1 VGNVVKNVGIVGM
14 SEGNGHPFSFSAII
28 NGYSDSGLAASGWEG
43 IYNYVRRR
51 DKSEFGIE
59 GLTVTHAWTQDDEQ
73 THKLCEACLI
83 PHAVNRLEDLIG
95 KVDAVIIARD
105 DFENHFSMAM
115 PFLKAG
121 AYAFVDKPLSL
132 DVEELRAFKPY
143 LESGKLMSCSGMR
156 YAKELDEPRAAI
168 STYGKIKLI
177 RGAILNSWEQY
188 GVHLLYAIF
197 GFVQSKPLSVTSL
210 KSDHISLAVKMD
222 DGSLLQLDALGQS
235 AKTFRIDIWGTQGVS
250 SHEITDNFS
259 MFRRTL
265 WHFSESMRTGT
276 PAIRP
281 QETIDTMRLLIA
293 GKIAHTEAREVN
305 LNDIQI

>member
-1 VGNVVKNVGIVGM
+1 MKTSSVGIVGM

-51 DKSEFGIE
+51 DKSEFGIK
-59 GLTVTHAWTQDDEQ
+59 GIRVTHAWTQDARQ
-73 THKLCEACLI
+73 TQKLCEACLI
-83 PHAVNRLEDLIG
+83 PNAVGQLEELIG
-95 KVDAVIIARD
+95 KVDAVIIARH
-105 DFENHFSMAM
+105 DFENHFSMAI

-121 AYAFVDKPLSL
+121 YHVFVDKPLSL
-132 DVEELRAFKPY
+132 KVEELRAFTPY
-143 LESGKLMSCSGMR
+143 LETGKLMSCSGMR
-156 YAKELDEPRAAI
+156 YAKELDEPRAFL
-168 STYGKIKLI
+168 SQYGRIKLI

-197 GFVQSKPLSVTSL
+197 SFIQSKPISVVPL
-210 KSDHISLAVKMD
+210 KSEHVSLAFKMD

-235 AKTFRIDIWGTQGVS
+235 HRTFRIDIWGTDEVS

-265 WHFSESMRTGT
+265 WHFAESIRTGV

-293 GKIAHTEAREVN
+293 GKTAHTEGREVFIN
-305 LNDIQI
+305 EIQV